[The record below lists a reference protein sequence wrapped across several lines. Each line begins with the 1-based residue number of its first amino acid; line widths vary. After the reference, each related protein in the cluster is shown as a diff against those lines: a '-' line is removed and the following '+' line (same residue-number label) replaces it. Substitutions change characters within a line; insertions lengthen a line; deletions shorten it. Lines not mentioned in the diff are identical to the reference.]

1 MTPWIRHR
9 AALALSAACAA
20 AAAPAAAHVTLAERQ
35 AQAGGYS
42 RLTLQVP
49 HGCAGRPTTG
59 LAVDLPPGLASV
71 KPMPKPGWTLA
82 IEREPLATPTTLH
95 GRPVTERVR
104 RVRWE
109 GGPLANEHFD
119 EFVLMVRLPDA
130 PGTLTVRTLQH
141 CGTETVDWSGAADS
155 ETPAPA
161 LQVLPAAEGA
171 HRH

>member
-1 MTPWIRHR
+1 MTHR
-9 AALALSAACAA
+9 IPHPAAWALAAACAA

-35 AQAGGYS
+35 APAGGYS

-59 LAVDLPPGLASV
+59 LAVELPPGLASA
-71 KPMPKPGWTLA
+71 KPMPKPGWTLS
-82 IEREPLATPTTLH
+82 IEREPLATPMTLH

-130 PGTLTVRTLQH
+130 PGALTLRALQH
-141 CGTETVDWSGAADS
+141 CGAQTVDWSGAADS
-155 ETPAPA
+155 ETPAPV
-161 LQVLPAAEGA
+161 LQVLPPAEGA

>member
-71 KPMPKPGWTLA
+71 KPMPKPGWTLDVQRQGDNVSRVTWTA
-82 IEREPLATPTTLH
+82 RTREDALADSH
-95 GRPVTERVR
+95 Y
-104 RVRWE
+104 
-109 GGPLANEHFD
+109 D
-119 EFVLMVRLPDA
+119 EFVLVA
-130 PGTLTVRTLQH
+130 T
-141 CGTETVDWSGAADS
+141 
-155 ETPAPA
+155 APA
-161 LQVLPAAEGA
+161 EPATVEWPVEQVCVQGRSEWKPKLEIIPSAAAGG
-171 HRH
+171 HKH